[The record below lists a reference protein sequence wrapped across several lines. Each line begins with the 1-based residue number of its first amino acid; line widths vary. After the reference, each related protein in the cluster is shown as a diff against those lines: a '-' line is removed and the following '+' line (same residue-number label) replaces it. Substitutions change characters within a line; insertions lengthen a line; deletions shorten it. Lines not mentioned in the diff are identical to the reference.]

1 MEPIEAAERAGGWW
15 WREANQTPPLGTRR
29 CVACTTQAVA
39 FALDLEA
46 LAVARSTDVEVR
58 TELLSASLS
67 RESNYGSASFQ
78 PVVMQKLR
86 ALQLLLHERKMV
98 FFLDTVHTAHTHCA
112 YTYTMHS
119 HATASA
125 PYPLHSVT
133 APDFAVATVVQDVVV
148 LRDFVA
154 DYLMLPTQDIYLQSA
169 EQHFGRARSHCTGVM
184 FIRPTNTARELIEAT
199 MEELVKCMATS
210 ACTDQE
216 ALNAVVLAQEA
227 PVGRLDPADYPG
239 GAQYF
244 GVEPTYS
251 DPLFYNESARA
262 QCNAP
267 PILVHN
273 NWLVG
278 RANKI
283 IRFRLHGLWSI
294 SGEQPG
300 REWWHTTSRPRPP
313 PQ

>member
-1 MEPIEAAERAGGWW
+1 VAEAAEPAAGQVCAGGACAIVSVFTGGVADEWLNLYATL
-15 WREANQTPPLGTRR
+15 RRVGLHPL
-29 CVACTTQAVA
+29 AVA
-39 FALDLEA
+39 FALDQEA
-46 LAVARSTDVEVR
+46 LAVARSTDVAVR

-86 ALQLLLHERKMV
+86 ALQLLLHERKTV
-98 FFLDTVHTAHTHCA
+98 FFLDT
-112 YTYTMHS
+112 
-119 HATASA
+119 
-125 PYPLHSVT
+125 
-133 APDFAVATVVQDVVV
+133 DVVV

-154 DYLMLPTQDIYLQSA
+154 NLFILPTQDIYLQSA
-169 EQHFGRARSHCTGVM
+169 EQHFLPAHSHCTGVM

-199 MEELVKCMATS
+199 MGELVKCMATS

-300 REWWHTTSRPRPP
+300 REWRHTTEVSSVFREVW
-313 PQ
+313 

>member
-1 MEPIEAAERAGGWW
+1 MEAVERTGRGR
-15 WREANQTPPLGTRR
+15 WRGANQTPPLGTRR

-86 ALQLLLHERKMV
+86 ALQLLLHERKTV
-98 FFLDTVHTAHTHCA
+98 FFLDTVHAILRIHTVRI
-112 YTYTMHS
+112 HS
-119 HATASA
+119 RATASA
-125 PYPLHSVT
+125 PYPAPSVT
-133 APDFAVATVVQDVVV
+133 APNFATATAVQDVVV

-184 FIRPTNTARELIEAT
+184 FIRSTNTARELIEAT

-262 QCNAP
+262 QCNEP

-283 IRFRLHGLWSI
+283 LRFRLHGLWSI
-294 SGEQPG
+294 SGEQPEP
-300 REWWHTTSRPRPP
+300 REWRHTTEVSSVFREVW
-313 PQ
+313 

>member
-1 MEPIEAAERAGGWW
+1 M
-15 WREANQTPPLGTRR
+15 
-29 CVACTTQAVA
+29 A

-86 ALQLLLHERKMV
+86 ALQLLLHEHKAV
-98 FFLDTVHTAHTHCA
+98 FFLDTVHTAHMHC
-112 YTYTMHS
+112 TYIDS
-119 HATASA
+119 RATASA
-125 PYPLHSVT
+125 PYPPPPAP
-133 APDFAVATVVQDVVV
+133 APDFAVATAAQDVVV
-148 LRDFVA
+148 LRDFVG
-154 DYLMLPTQDIYLQSA
+154 DFLMLPMQDIYLQSA
-169 EQHFGRARSHCTGVM
+169 EQHFGYARSHCTGVM

-216 ALNAVVLAQEA
+216 ALNAVVLAQDA

-262 QCNAP
+262 QCNEP

-283 IRFRLHGLWSI
+283 IRFRLHGLWAI
-294 SGEQPG
+294 SGEQAE
-300 REWWHTTSRPRPP
+300 REWRHRTEVSSVFREVW
-313 PQ
+313 

>member
-1 MEPIEAAERAGGWW
+1 M
-15 WREANQTPPLGTRR
+15 
-29 CVACTTQAVA
+29 
-39 FALDLEA
+39 LDLEA
-46 LAVARSTDVEVR
+46 LDVAQSTDVEVR

-86 ALQLLLHERKMV
+86 ALQQLLLEGKTV
-98 FFLDTVHTAHTHCA
+98 FFLDTVHAARPMVHVSYGYAHMR
-112 YTYTMHS
+112 MHS
-119 HATASA
+119 RPPSSTL
-125 PYPLHSVT
+125 PT
-133 APDFAVATVVQDVVV
+133 APPAPAPDSAAAEAVQDVVV

-154 DYLMLPTQDIYLQSA
+154 DYSMLPTQDIYLQSA
-169 EQHFGRARSHCTGVM
+169 EQHFGRANSHCTGVM
-184 FIRPTNTARELIEAT
+184 FLRPTTTARELIEAT

-216 ALNAVVLAQEA
+216 ALNAVVLAQEVD
-227 PVGRLDPADYPG
+227 VGRLHPADYPG

-262 QCNAP
+262 QCNSP
-267 PILVHN
+267 PVLVHN

-283 IRFRLHGLWSI
+283 VRFRLHGLWSI
-294 SGEQPG
+294 SGGEQPE
-300 REWWHTTSRPRPP
+300 REWRHTSEACPPRSASAMPFERLP
-313 PQ
+313 STGSTVR